1 MALSDIALFLAIAAF
16 YLLMVPA
23 RWRGWTLFI
32 LSVFGVYWLQPTL
45 NIRWLAYSL
54 ATATLV
60 LAVIGWLLTRP
71 YARESARFAREDIAA
86 LAFLVITPLAVT
98 LARELNVSEQVFSR
112 PPPLTSAAVGIGL
125 AAIAALTVW
134 RAASRTTAALRIFII
149 VIIAIFIATKAEGLA
164 AVLAGFLRGQA
175 GQDATLASAVDIQWL
190 GFSYL
195 AFRLIHT
202 LRDRQNGL
210 LPALSLREY
219 ITYLV
224 FFPALTAGPID
235 RAERFIEDFRAVG
248 TIRGLDAD
256 RIVRAGARIAI
267 GLFKKFVIADSLA
280 LFSLS
285 AVSAAQAEST
295 GALWVL
301 LYAFAFRLYFDFSG
315 YSDIAIG
322 VGMLF
327 GVQLPENFDRPYLK
341 HTITAFWQSW
351 HITLSNW
358 VRFYVYS
365 PLSRSLLRR
374 KLLTPQKIVL
384 VATLATMI
392 VIGLWHGMT
401 LSFLV
406 WGMWHGIGLFVHKW
420 WSDRTRKWQIQLN
433 QQPSKLRLWR
443 FTGVVLTFHF
453 VVLGWV
459 WFALPDFDTS
469 LQVLLR
475 LFGVN

>member
-1 MALSDIALFLAIAAF
+1 MALSDIALFLALAAL
-16 YLLMVPA
+16 YLLAVPA
-23 RWRGWTLFI
+23 RWRGWALFV

-54 ATATLV
+54 STATFA

-71 YARESARFAREDIAA
+71 RAAETQPFTRDDGAA
-86 LAFLVITPLAVT
+86 LAFLVITALAVT
-98 LARELNVSEQVFSR
+98 LARELNLSEQVFSR
-112 PPPLTSAAVGIGL
+112 PPPLTSAAAGIGL
-125 AAIAALTVW
+125 AAIVALIVW
-134 RAASRTTAALRIFII
+134 RAAARTSHALRVFLVVI
-149 VIIAIFIATKAEGLA
+149 VAIFVATKAEGLA
-164 AVLAGFLRGQA
+164 GALAGFLRGQA
-175 GQDATLASAVDIQWL
+175 GQDVSLASAVDIQWL

-202 LRDRQNGL
+202 LRDQQNGL

-235 RAERFIEDFRAVG
+235 RAERFVEDYRVLG

-256 RIVRAGARIAI
+256 RIVRAGTRIAV

-280 LFSLS
+280 LFSLN
-285 AVSAAQAEST
+285 AVNAAQAESA

-301 LYAFAFRLYFDFSG
+301 LYGFAFRLYFDFSG

-374 KLLTPQKIVL
+374 KALTPQKIVF

-401 LSFLV
+401 LPFLV
-406 WGMWHGIGLFVHKW
+406 WGI
-420 WSDRTRKWQIQLN
+420 
-433 QQPSKLRLWR
+433 
-443 FTGVVLTFHF
+443 
-453 VVLGWV
+453 
-459 WFALPDFDTS
+459 
-469 LQVLLR
+469 
-475 LFGVN
+475 

>member
-1 MALSDIALFLAIAAF
+1 
-16 YLLMVPA
+16 
-23 RWRGWTLFI
+23 
-32 LSVFGVYWLQPTL
+32 
-45 NIRWLAYSL
+45 
-54 ATATLV
+54 
-60 LAVIGWLLTRP
+60 
-71 YARESARFAREDIAA
+71 
-86 LAFLVITPLAVT
+86 
-98 LARELNVSEQVFSR
+98 
-112 PPPLTSAAVGIGL
+112 
-125 AAIAALTVW
+125 
-134 RAASRTTAALRIFII
+134 
-149 VIIAIFIATKAEGLA
+149 LA

-175 GQDATLASAVDIQWL
+175 GQNASLANAVDIQWL